1 MENFTVFLKA
11 LPGVRHFIDHTCVP
25 ANNNWVPWPEGEE
38 IFSSGKIHYAG
49 QAIGLILADSLELAV
64 KALSLVKVTYKNKKS
79 LVTKIRDGLKPQN
92 SDRLVANFPMFWG
105 MSPKNEKIGDTT
117 EQEKRDDVVK
127 IEGELEL
134 GSQYHFYMETLS
146 SICIPKEDNQIQLY
160 ASTQWIDFTQNLVA
174 SALGIGVNQIDMQV
188 SDRLCYYTLNINK
201 VYNNNFSR

>member
-25 ANNNWVPWPEGEE
+25 ANNCWVPFPGGEE

-160 ASTQWIDFTQNLVA
+160 ASTQWIDFTQNMVSL
-174 SALGIGVNQIDMQV
+174 ALGIGVNQIDMQV
-188 SDRLCYYTLNINK
+188 SDRLHYYILNLLK
-201 VYNNNFSR
+201 VYKQHFSR

>member
-127 IEGELEL
+127 IEGERPLLAYFLLRKIHCAFAVQVLSVLEFL
-134 GSQYHFYMETLS
+134 RRRRVLTAQHLRG
-146 SICIPKEDNQIQLY
+146 
-160 ASTQWIDFTQNLVA
+160 A
-174 SALGIGVNQIDMQV
+174 
-188 SDRLCYYTLNINK
+188 
-201 VYNNNFSR
+201 